1 MQVPDGFTTFGKGMA
16 LRGKLLVAKEKAADA
31 ESAVAWRNERFQE
44 IVESFSPDDVF
55 NGDETALAFFY
66 QLLPDKTMNF
76 KGDKCKGGKKSRL
89 RVLVLFC
96 CNSTGTEKLKPL
108 VIGKSAKPRCLKN
121 VVSLPCDYRANK
133 KAWMTRE
140 LFTQWLLQL
149 DDTMKKKDRK
159 IILIVDNC
167 SAHIVNVRLTNVKL
181 EFMPPN
187 CTSLLQ
193 PLDQGIIRCVK
204 TEFRMRLVQRL
215 LINIRL
221 KLPTQVNIR
230 QAAEMLTWLW
240 QNVKASTI
248 SNCWRKAGLLKALP
262 TPQDCED
269 TQELN
274 PELWDELT
282 EKLPV
287 DTAVTFADYID
298 SDSAVATPAKLT
310 NEDIVNKVLEQDD
323 ADTESTHEE
332 EQSVSSSDVLVFL
345 EKTRL
350 FLGRCKDVPDDVQRK
365 VEDVEAFVLQ
375 RVLSTRQKKITDFF
389 KQ

>member
-1 MQVPDGFTTFGKGMA
+1 MEVPDGFTASGKGMA
-16 LRGKLLVAKEKAADA
+16 LRGKLLVAKKRQQMLRVRLPGRT
-31 ESAVAWRNERFQE
+31 SAFKRL
-44 IVESFSPDDVF
+44 SSLSPDDVF
-55 NGDETALAFFY
+55 NGDETAFFY

-89 RVLVLFC
+89 HVSVLFC

-121 VVSLPCDYRANK
+121 VSLPSDYRANK
-133 KAWMTRE
+133 KAGMTRE

-159 IILIVDNC
+159 ILIVDNC
-167 SAHIVNVRLTNVKL
+167 SAHIVNVRLSNVKL
-181 EFMPPN
+181 EYMPPN

-193 PLDQGIIRCVK
+193 PLDQGIIRCVR
-204 TEFRMRLVQRL
+204 TEFWKRLVQRL

-230 QAAEMLTWLW
+230 QAAEMLTWSW
-240 QNVKASTI
+240 WNV
-248 SNCWRKAGLLKALP
+248 KAGLLKASP

-274 PELWDELT
+274 QELWDELT

-287 DTAVTFADYID
+287 DTAVTFDDYID
-298 SDSAVATPAKLT
+298 SDSVAATSAG
-310 NEDIVNKVLEQDD
+310 
-323 ADTESTHEE
+323 AH
-332 EQSVSSSDVLVFL
+332 
-345 EKTRL
+345 
-350 FLGRCKDVPDDVQRK
+350 QRRHC
-365 VEDVEAFVLQ
+365 E
-375 RVLSTRQKKITDFF
+375 
-389 KQ
+389 